1 MIHEHVVAVLQQDGQ
16 TQIFLKLLKALEWH
30 PGQKIGQKRG
40 STQEWQKKKFCA
52 KKSKTRRGS
61 KFLHFQ
67 EHAFFPTCFWRKRM
81 FLVF

>member
-1 MIHEHVVAVLQQDGQ
+1 MNIVLKLNHKHLVAVLQRGCQ
-16 TQIFLKLLKALEWH
+16 TQVFLKLLKALEWH
-30 PGQKIGQKRG
+30 PGQKIGRKRG

-67 EHAFFPTCFWRKRM
+67 EHAFCLTCF
-81 FLVF
+81 